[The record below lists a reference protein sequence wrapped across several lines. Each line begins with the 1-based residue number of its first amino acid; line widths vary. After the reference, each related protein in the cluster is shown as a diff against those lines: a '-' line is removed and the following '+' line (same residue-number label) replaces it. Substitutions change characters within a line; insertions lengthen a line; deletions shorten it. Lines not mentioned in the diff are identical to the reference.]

1 MDLEAAVLAGVLE
14 AELAAE
20 SSTTAEPTCDDWHE
34 EDFDPTD
41 FEEVNLG
48 DRDST
53 QQQNYPGNYPGN
65 YHS

>member
-48 DRDST
+48 DRDSRALFGA
-53 QQQNYPGNYPGN
+53 PLVAP
-65 YHS
+65 H